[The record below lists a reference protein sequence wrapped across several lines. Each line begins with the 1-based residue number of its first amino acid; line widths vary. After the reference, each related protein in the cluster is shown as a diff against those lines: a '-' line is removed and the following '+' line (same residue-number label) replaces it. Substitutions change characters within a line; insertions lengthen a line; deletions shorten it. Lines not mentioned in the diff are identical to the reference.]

1 MPLQENYR
9 CHTCLRLIPFEC
21 LYLRLAEMPAEG
33 YLERPQH
40 DSSVVK
46 QLSPNCLLCKPAVI
60 RLVLSPSA
68 GILSPLALLLIKETV
83 FLVLENRQAS
93 ERQERA
99 HKSRCPFVTCPE
111 PGGYRARLR
120 VPVSLWP
127 GKRRDCV
134 ARSRGDP

>member
-1 MPLQENYR
+1 MSL
-9 CHTCLRLIPFEC
+9 
-21 LYLRLAEMPAEG
+21 LATGGNAGRGVPRAHPTRFVPRG
-33 YLERPQH
+33 RGAQLLSNCRPN
-40 DSSVVK
+40 V
-46 QLSPNCLLCKPAVI
+46 LLFKPAVI

-83 FLVLENRQAS
+83 FLVLETRQAS

-99 HKSRCPFVTCPE
+99 HKSRCPIVTCPE
-111 PGGYRARLR
+111 PGGNRARLR